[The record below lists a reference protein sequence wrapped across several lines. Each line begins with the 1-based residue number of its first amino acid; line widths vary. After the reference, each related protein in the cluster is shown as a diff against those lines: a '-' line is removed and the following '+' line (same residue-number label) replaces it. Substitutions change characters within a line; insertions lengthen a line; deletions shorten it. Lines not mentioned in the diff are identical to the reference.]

1 MLLYIPYDS
10 GVRKSCALPHN
21 TAANNAR
28 IKVVLRI
35 IIAFFVLYRLYF
47 GRENTI
53 FPRDL
58 RFLNLTINS

>member
-35 IIAFFVLYRLYF
+35 SMVVFSLFRPRKYNFSSRLAILEF
-47 GRENTI
+47 N
-53 FPRDL
+53 
-58 RFLNLTINS
+58 N

>member
-28 IKVVLRI
+28 IKVVLRMMI
-35 IIAFFVLYRLYF
+35 VVSCFM
-47 GRENTI
+47 
-53 FPRDL
+53 PRRYTFLISTYHADL
-58 RFLNLTINS
+58 TDF